1 MCVWCVCVWCVCVC
15 LCILMYLLLR
25 LPGHLADSL
34 DMWYERYDVGVH
46 FQHCNFK
53 SPTVINYNTTD
64 ALARE

>member
-1 MCVWCVCVWCVCVC
+1 
-15 LCILMYLLLR
+15 MYLLLR